1 MFIYSKWPNNIC
13 TKRQGEQAS
22 RLPGLYANRYK
33 MYIWQKP
40 RRASKASHHQHRSMY
55 VYLKVSCA
63 LRGLTLRRLLRS
75 TRCGKLEPHNALLY
89 GSYRIYNYRHL
100 GFHFHLFILT
110 KYLHNHTDPQFTYVH
125 TYTQEGT
132 FPPKCNETAR
142 QSNEKR
148 EKVKHHAQY
157 IHSLYTIHNI
167 SFNRVR
173 RALHDCFRQP
183 NKQQPHTHTTPAI
196 YLFSWHLTNIF
207 CVHVLAIFKMAAAVR
222 DSNNFDLHT
231 HTRIYYD
238 RSICMLFSTPKHV
251 GKNWKT
257 NKLRSICLRSTKGDS
272 KKLMGKI
279 FQHFWIY

>member
-167 SFNRVR
+167 YIYIYIVQSCSPRF
-173 RALHDCFRQP
+173 AWLFSAA
-183 NKQQPHTHTTPAI
+183 QQAATTHTHNAGDILIFLAPYQHFLCSCVGHIQNGCSCARQQQ
-196 YLFSWHLTNIF
+196 LWLTY
-207 CVHVLAIFKMAAAVR
+207 
-222 DSNNFDLHT
+222 T
-231 HTRIYYD
+231 HTYI
-238 RSICMLFSTPKHV
+238 
-251 GKNWKT
+251 
-257 NKLRSICLRSTKGDS
+257 LR
-272 KKLMGKI
+272 
-279 FQHFWIY
+279 